1 MSVRKEKD
9 LQKYILMLINKPED
23 ERSIDKA
30 FSKLGLPIVLRF
42 RGHGTAN
49 SEILDICGLDGTLRL
64 ISLCL
69 VNKDAL
75 QGVLQKLES
84 GLRLRRRGHGI
95 AAVLR
100 VTGLQDTIKRIV
112 DEEEKQLASEKG
124 DMSMEGTKT
133 NTHSMIFV
141 AADQGYS
148 EDIIEAAR
156 SAGAR
161 GGTVIR
167 GRRSGTEGVMTLLGM
182 STQEEQEFTMIIVEK
197 SLRAAVME
205 AISSACGLKTPAHGI
220 VLSLPVEEAIGL
232 E

>member
-1 MSVRKEKD
+1 M
-9 LQKYILMLINKPED
+9 IL
-23 ERSIDKA
+23 
-30 FSKLGLPIVLRF
+30 
-42 RGHGTAN
+42 
-49 SEILDICGLDGTLRL
+49 
-64 ISLCL
+64 
-69 VNKDAL
+69 
-75 QGVLQKLES
+75 
-84 GLRLRRRGHGI
+84 
-95 AAVLR
+95 
-100 VTGLQDTIKRIV
+100 
-112 DEEEKQLASEKG
+112 
-124 DMSMEGTKT
+124 
-133 NTHSMIFV
+133 V